1 MFTQDLLGGLEVIIC
16 KGRLFARYNQ
26 WPKVKT
32 ASKMLKGN
40 SMVEVNGKFLLKMNC
55 LSVPS
60 IGLGAGN

>member
-1 MFTQDLLGGLEVIIC
+1 MIIC

-40 SMVEVNGKFLLKMNC
+40 STVEVNGKFLLKMNC